1 MWENLKQKN
10 LIIYSMFVKSS
21 GWKLEIWQ
29 YDLDCSFESWNIKW
43 IVVVTKYLNGLSV
56 LCAAASIATRTFMR
70 RTSEF
75 KSDFFSKLLPAMYV
89 DFVFHPYS
97 YHWWSEGH
105 QSFTRTSEYH
115 WRKERVDK
123 LVLPFLALWIQ
134 LEEFRRS
141 KVWDSFSNA
150 DCFRRVV
157 HWNPLSADLVSRW
170 VCFCRCLN
178 RYHGAEGLRLYSQE
192 TWQLVMGSTGRE
204 EVAKYVDV
212 VLDYYIVQSTAQ
224 NHLVKEVLCQVLDA
238 ALQYAVGRSRV
249 VASFRKKLFS
259 TRFSTSTT
267 IYVSRGV
274 LI

>member
-1 MWENLKQKN
+1 M
-10 LIIYSMFVKSS
+10 
-21 GWKLEIWQ
+21 
-29 YDLDCSFESWNIKW
+29 
-43 IVVVTKYLNGLSV
+43 
-56 LCAAASIATRTFMR
+56 
-70 RTSEF
+70 
-75 KSDFFSKLLPAMYV
+75 
-89 DFVFHPYS
+89 
-97 YHWWSEGH
+97 
-105 QSFTRTSEYH
+105 
-115 WRKERVDK
+115 
-123 LVLPFLALWIQ
+123 
-134 LEEFRRS
+134 
-141 KVWDSFSNA
+141 
-150 DCFRRVV
+150 
-157 HWNPLSADLVSRW
+157 
-170 VCFCRCLN
+170 
-178 RYHGAEGLRLYSQE
+178 RLYSQE